1 MSNAAEKIPFKE
13 VAERLY
19 QEMIEREYEDEPLE
33 SKATAYLNYVLQRE
47 RIRRDA
53 MDAGQRRDAVDYE
66 TLQTLKYADSDDPQ
80 HAHAM
85 LTFQKLAVNPIKAF
99 KYLELSITDK
109 QIEISR
115 NMSVIASNERPK
127 GRKPFAKIIDAIVK
141 TKPNISRNSL
151 FQELKKHEDLSI
163 KNDEIVYNPTRDV
176 MTVDALRG
184 ALSRSKKRVSKNS
197 KKHSR

>member
-1 MSNAAEKIPFKE
+1 MTNAAGKIPFKK
-13 VAERLY
+13 VAEHLY

-99 KYLELSITDK
+99 KYLERSITDK

-176 MTVDALRG
+176 MTIDALRG
-184 ALSRSKKRVSKNS
+184 ALSRSKKRVSKNL